1 MITAILT
8 ALTLTAAPAQAAQV
22 EELVLVR
29 VEPTRL
35 VARNLGEEERLVLF
49 ASADRTK
56 LVSRRL
62 RAGESL
68 RLDFPRRAL
77 DGAWIEV
84 LDAAG
89 DEWSTTG
96 ALRLSTGQADV
107 AWTLFCSPPEA
118 AGQVHS
124 LTDDGRRALEP
135 SGSLLPAKAQAFF
148 QARTTLQLEHAGPTH
163 VPGPKPTPPIPDD
176 DPPELEKDPLPP
188 L

>member
-1 MITAILT
+1 MITAVLA
-8 ALTLTAAPAQAAQV
+8 ALTLTAAPVEAPA

-35 VARNLGEEERLVLF
+35 VARNLGDEDRLLLF

-56 LVSRRL
+56 FVGRRL

-77 DGAWIEV
+77 DGAWLEV
-84 LDAAG
+84 LDTVG
-89 DEWSTTG
+89 DEWTTTG
-96 ALRLSTGQADV
+96 ALRLSTGELDCS
-107 AWTLFCSPPEA
+107 WTMFCSPPEA
-118 AGQVHS
+118 QGQIHGP
-124 LTDDGRRALEP
+124 TGEARRVLEAAP
-135 SGSLLPAKAQAFF
+135 SLLPAKAQPFF
-148 QARTTLQLEHAGPTH
+148 GDGAALRAEHAAPTH
-163 VPGPKPTPPIPDD
+163 VPGPKPTPPTPDD